1 MGARAADPGGA
12 ARAGEL
18 ITMRQ
23 GERGAMQARSSASD
37 TAITLTV
44 VIPSRDVGRYIG
56 QLLTTLARTRRADFE
71 FIFVDDHSTDGTQE
85 IIEQRLPA
93 LPNARLIRLEGSGGT
108 SAARNA
114 GLAAASGRIVTF
126 LDADDWISDGY
137 LETAVELFD
146 ARNVDVMRF
155 DHFRATGVERRLVA
169 APCGVRGKAINPR
182 DYILPVYQTTLVDYP
197 NVWAG
202 LISRRFLEE
211 KRLTFDESLQTAED
225 REWFW
230 RIMLTDGS
238 MSVENHAGYYYRR
251 GVSNSLT
258 QIGDARQ
265 LHYLDAMDSIV
276 ATVSA
281 DGDAERLLPKIWR
294 TYLSLILFHL
304 DASARLHGGIRRDH
318 AKRVRKVLRNAPAAV
333 LPQALVGMPR
343 WNLGR
348 LDVLGLRIPY

>member
-1 MGARAADPGGA
+1 MGAWAADPDGG

-18 ITMRQ
+18 VAIRQ
-23 GERGAMQARSSASD
+23 PKRGAMQAQSSAN
-37 TAITLTV
+37 AAPIALTV
-44 VIPSRDVGRYIG
+44 VIPSRDVARYIG
-56 QLLTTLARTRRADFE
+56 QLITTLARTRRTDFE
-71 FIFVDDHSTDGTQE
+71 FIFVDDHSTDGTRQ
-85 IIEQRLPA
+85 IIEARLPT
-93 LPNARLIRLEGSGGT
+93 LPNARLIGLNGSGGT

-114 GLAAASGRIVTF
+114 GLAAGSGRIVTF

-137 LETAVELFD
+137 LETAVDLFD

-155 DHFRATGVERRLVA
+155 DHFRATGVERRLVP
-169 APCGVRGKAINPR
+169 APCGVRGRAINPR
-182 DYILPVYQTTLVDYP
+182 DYILPVYQTTMVDYP

-211 KRLTFDESLQTAED
+211 KQLTFDESLETAED

-230 RIMLTDGS
+230 RIMLADGS

-251 GVSNSLT
+251 GVTNSLT

-281 DGDAERLLPKIWR
+281 DADAERLLPKIWR
-294 TYLSLILFHL
+294 TYLSLILFHTE
-304 DASARLHGGIRRDH
+304 ASARLHGGIRREH
-318 AKRVRKVLRNAPAAV
+318 AKRVRQVLRSVPAEV